1 MVPGAGLV
9 VKGKVEDGMTMK
21 EREREREG
29 KKKGNVEKELEPREE
44 ETSE

>member
-21 EREREREG
+21 ERERERGKEERECGKGIRTEG
-29 KKKGNVEKELEPREE
+29 GGNK
-44 ETSE
+44 